1 MFGHDTRAS
10 KGLRAEHPT
19 FGNISSLMAVEM
31 SGQMIQ
37 AQNQFFAEN
46 ENDDGYWFTF
56 LYLCLFVGNNAK
68 TFQYLPPIQNPVPNR
83 SIKILVPSTEA

>member
-37 AQNQFFAEN
+37 AQNSA
-46 ENDDGYWFTF
+46 
-56 LYLCLFVGNNAK
+56 LCLFVGNNAK
-68 TFQYLPPIQNPVPNR
+68 TSQYLPPIQNLVPNS
-83 SIKILVPSTEA
+83 SI

>member
-37 AQNQFFAEN
+37 AQNSA
-46 ENDDGYWFTF
+46 
-56 LYLCLFVGNNAK
+56 LCRK
-68 TFQYLPPIQNPVPNR
+68 
-83 SIKILVPSTEA
+83 